1 MAARMNRRLFGMLSK
16 RLDELRLDEIHDTRA
31 DRGRRWKLET
41 LLRAT
46 LGAMVA
52 GTKSLAEVEK
62 LSERMSRPT
71 RRLLGIR
78 RRLPDTTLR
87 NALCTI
93 EPDEVRKPLHSMV
106 KKAHR
111 RKALEPNDLPF
122 GVVSL
127 DGKGFSV
134 PSSDDWYAQRQTQG
148 EDQALIGIVRT
159 VTATLTSS
167 AAKPIIDVTPIPAH
181 TNEMGVFER
190 ALDALCKAYRG
201 LDLFQLVTYD
211 AGACSAHNATLVR
224 ARDLHYLFGL
234 TAGQPTLLQDA
245 KHWLSSRTAAEADAV
260 SEDFERG
267 SRVVRRLFI
276 GPATA
281 PYDGWEHLR
290 TVLRIQTETFE
301 GTAEPRVDER
311 YLISSMPSVRLTA
324 HHWLLVARRHWGV
337 ETSHQILDT
346 AFEEDDHP
354 WIEMPRNTRRGE
366 ACPRAALVV
375 AILRRIAYTMLALF
389 RSVTQR
395 SHERRATPWQTL
407 MTDLFVAL
415 ISTTELELRDPKP
428 LRLR

>member
-1 MAARMNRRLFGMLSK
+1 MAAHMNRRLFGMLSK
-16 RLDELRLDEIHDTRA
+16 RLDELGLDEIHDTRA
-31 DRGRRWKLET
+31 DRGKRWKLQT

-52 GTKSLAEVEK
+52 GTTSLAKVEE

-71 RRLLGIR
+71 QRLLGVR

-87 NALCTI
+87 NALCSI
-93 EPDEVRKPLHSMV
+93 EPDEVRKPLHSLV
-106 KKAHR
+106 RKANR
-111 RKALEPNDLPF
+111 RKALESNDLPF

-148 EDQALIGIVRT
+148 ENTALIGIVRT

-181 TNEMGVFER
+181 TNEMGIFEQ

-201 LDLFQLVTYD
+201 IELFQLVTYD

-245 KHWLSSRTAAEADAV
+245 KHWLSSRKAAEADAV
-260 SEDFERG
+260 SEDFDRG
-267 SRVVRRLFI
+267 IRVVRRLFI
-276 GPATA
+276 GKATVVL
-281 PYDGWEHLR
+281 DGWEHLR
-290 TVLRIQTETFE
+290 TVLRIQTETFDGE
-301 GTAEPRVDER
+301 DKPPDER
-311 YLISSMPSVRLTA
+311 YLISSLPSVRLTA
-324 HHWLLVARRHWGV
+324 DHWLLVARRHWGV

-354 WIEMPRNTRRGE
+354 WIE
-366 ACPRAALVV
+366 ACPRAALGV
-375 AILRRIAYTMLALF
+375 AILRRIAYTILALF

-395 SHERRATPWQTL
+395 SDERRATPWQTL

-415 ISTTELELRDPKP
+415 ITTTDLDLRDLKP